1 MRVRKAN
8 CPKYKGTI
16 ALWRTFAC
24 IMSPM
29 KRPRARGQLTSGG
42 MLAGYECK
50 GRNDL
55 ARIHPSGSNPE
66 VGIRNLRKRTN
77 RMKQKN
83 QGFSM
88 LELLVVIAIIGVI
101 AAFAL
106 PSALT
111 FVKGYRLHA
120 DASAIAA
127 QLNVTRFRSTSQY
140 KPYRLSVD
148 VAAGSTSRQRL
159 STTYASP
166 QTEESQLLQRGVRF
180 LATCP
185 VSAKPGSIG
194 SSVTAASSAI
204 YFNTRGLPVDSTGT
218 TYNNNVFYLAN
229 DNDLYDAVTVS
240 LGGKVTIWNYNQTTS
255 TWVSR

>member
-1 MRVRKAN
+1 
-8 CPKYKGTI
+8 
-16 ALWRTFAC
+16 
-24 IMSPM
+24 
-29 KRPRARGQLTSGG
+29 
-42 MLAGYECK
+42 
-50 GRNDL
+50 
-55 ARIHPSGSNPE
+55 
-66 VGIRNLRKRTN
+66 
-77 RMKQKN
+77 MKQKN